1 MTTISDPPNPYTSS
15 SDDIR
20 VLYNQYIYKC
30 INKFLRY
37 NNARLYNS
45 LTFTASTAA
54 EPSLQRTAA
63 LLFSPMIEIN
73 AVSQRFDGPSGPV
86 HAIRDVTLTIR
97 KGEVFGIIGR
107 SGAGKSTLVRT
118 LNLLNRPTSG
128 HIILDGQDMTSLKPE
143 ALRNARRQIGMIFQ
157 HFNLLSSRTVY
168 GNIALP
174 LELAGVAKTEIDRKV
189 RELLELVDLSALSD
203 RYPAQISGGQKQ
215 RVGIARALAND
226 PKVLLSD
233 EATSA
238 LDPETTKSILELL
251 KKINRELGLTIVLIT
266 HQMEVIKLICDR
278 MAVME
283 AGELIEHGS
292 VLDIFRAPQHP
303 VTRAMIGDVISQDL
317 PKGVL
322 QRVRARLAQTRD
334 GDGQDHL
341 LRLAFTGTGVEDPL
355 LSDVVRRFGLD
366 FNILHG
372 QIDEIQEQAFGS
384 LAILARGTDD
394 QIEQAKAFMR
404 SRGVTVEELNH
415 VITAD

>member
-1 MTTISDPPNPYTSS
+1 M
-15 SDDIR
+15 
-20 VLYNQYIYKC
+20 
-30 INKFLRY
+30 
-37 NNARLYNS
+37 
-45 LTFTASTAA
+45 
-54 EPSLQRTAA
+54 QRTAA
-63 LLFSPMIEIN
+63 FLLAPMIEIK
-73 AVSQRFDGPSGPV
+73 AVSQRFEGPSGSV
-86 HAIRDVTLTIR
+86 DAIRDVSLSIR

-128 HIILDGQDMTSLKPE
+128 HIVLDGQDMTSLKPE

-174 LELAGVAKTEIDRKV
+174 LELAGVGKAEIDRKV
-189 RELLELVDLSALSD
+189 RELLKLVDLGALSD

-322 QRVRARLAQTRD
+322 QRVRARLAQTRH
-334 GDGQDHL
+334 GEGQDHL
-341 LRLAFTGTGVEDPL
+341 LRLAFTGTSVEDPL

-415 VITAD
+415 VVTAD